1 MSIEVPVSD
10 APNSKENRATQYL
23 TAPETADFL
32 GMSDEE
38 MQEMRRERRGPP
50 YIRLGAGGA
59 GKILYRQEDVEAW
72 REQQALSS
80 AGSWEVPQ

>member
-10 APNSKENRATQYL
+10 APNPKEDDTTQYL

-32 GMSDEE
+32 GLSDEV

-50 YIRLGAGGA
+50 YIRLGGGGA
-59 GKILYRQEDVEAW
+59 GKILYRHEDVEAW
-72 REQQALSS
+72 RKQQARSS
-80 AGSWEVPQ
+80 TGP